1 MVKTYGE
8 LYQDTRR
15 VLLETENA
23 QDAGVLARMLIC
35 HVSGKNHAQFLADRD
50 LYAGE
55 TIVEGV
61 EKGLKRL
68 LAGEPIAYILGQ
80 WEFYGLPMLVSPKV
94 LIPRDDTCA
103 VAKLAI
109 RQALFLDKDP
119 RILDLCCGSGCIGL
133 AVASRV
139 KDAKVTLADVSLD
152 ALAVAKEN
160 TALNKLTGRVRC
172 VQADALKPA
181 FPFLGKFDLIVSNPP
196 YITAGEMLELPVSVK
211 DYEPHL
217 ALDGGEDALLRE
229 QIGRLLR
236 FAPLPPLPGKAQ
248 KLRALGVEAD
258 GHQPRVVHID
268 VADLALLVEPAGL
281 LHFRRLFRREQLRQH
296 RHRPHE
302 GNALVCKDDGPLAL
316 QHVDQPPDAPLQRGH
331 PFRSKRAG
339 QPVWVIRLLAM
350 GMVRLVMDEKLPETP
365 DSFGHS
371 TLHSNPCDLNISR

>member
-1 MVKTYGE
+1 MVKQYGQ

-15 VLLETENA
+15 ALLETENA

-55 TIVEGV
+55 AIVEGV
-61 EKGLKRL
+61 ENGLKRL
-68 LAGEPIAYILGQ
+68 LSGEPIAYILGQ
-80 WEFYGLPMLVSPKV
+80 WEFYGLPMIVSPKV

-103 VAKLAI
+103 VAELAI
-109 RQALFLDKDP
+109 KQALFLDKDP

-196 YITAGEMLELPVSVK
+196 YITGQEMLELPVSVK

-217 ALDGGEDALLRE
+217 ALYGGEDGLDFYRAIA
-229 QIGRLLR
+229 QN
-236 FAPLPPLPGKAQ
+236 FAPALKPGGYLCFEFGMGQGDDVCQILTENGYTILDRTRDYNSRERAVLAQ
-248 KLRALGVEAD
+248 YGRKEV
-258 GHQPRVVHID
+258 
-268 VADLALLVEPAGL
+268 
-281 LHFRRLFRREQLRQH
+281 
-296 RHRPHE
+296 
-302 GNALVCKDDGPLAL
+302 
-316 QHVDQPPDAPLQRGH
+316 
-331 PFRSKRAG
+331 
-339 QPVWVIRLLAM
+339 
-350 GMVRLVMDEKLPETP
+350 
-365 DSFGHS
+365 
-371 TLHSNPCDLNISR
+371 

>member
-15 VLLETENA
+15 ALLETENA

-50 LYAGE
+50 LYARE

-80 WEFYGLPMLVSPKV
+80 WEFYGLPIIVSPKV

-103 VAKLAI
+103 VAELAI

-119 RILDLCCGSGCIGL
+119 RILDLCCGTGCIGL

-139 KDAKVTLADVSLD
+139 KDAKVTLADVSWD

-196 YITAGEMLELPVSVK
+196 YITAKEMLELPVSVK

-217 ALDGGEDALLRE
+217 ALCGGEDGLDFYRSIAKN
-229 QIGRLLR
+229 
-236 FAPLPPLPGKAQ
+236 FAPALKPGGYLCFEFGMGQGDDVCRILETNGYTILERTRDYNDRERAVLAQ
-248 KLRALGVEAD
+248 YGRKEV
-258 GHQPRVVHID
+258 
-268 VADLALLVEPAGL
+268 
-281 LHFRRLFRREQLRQH
+281 
-296 RHRPHE
+296 
-302 GNALVCKDDGPLAL
+302 
-316 QHVDQPPDAPLQRGH
+316 
-331 PFRSKRAG
+331 
-339 QPVWVIRLLAM
+339 
-350 GMVRLVMDEKLPETP
+350 
-365 DSFGHS
+365 
-371 TLHSNPCDLNISR
+371 